1 MNTKKVYLYVFNT
14 MSDWEIAYLTA
25 ELNSGRYFKK
35 GLQPLKVITV
45 GSDKNP
51 VDTMGGLKVIPETSL
66 DECNIEITDALIL
79 PGGFTWTESIHDT
92 VLEKT
97 EKALLQGTVVAAIC
111 GATVGLAKKGLL
123 DSRSHTSNDLEFLK
137 IVAPN
142 YTGEKYYKFEPT
154 VIDEN
159 LVTASGIAPLEFTMQ
174 VLKVLDVLKAETL
187 QSWYNVYKTHE
198 PKYFFELMDSIK

>member
-1 MNTKKVYLYVFNT
+1 MNRKKVYLYVFNT
-14 MSDWEIAYLTA
+14 MSDWEIGYLTA

-35 GLQPLKVITV
+35 GLKALTVITV
-45 GSDKNP
+45 GSDRDP
-51 VDTMGGLKVIPETSL
+51 ITTMGGLKVIPEISL
-66 DECNIEITDALIL
+66 DECNLETTDVLIL

-111 GATVGLAKKGLL
+111 GATLGLAKKGLL
-123 DSRSHTSNDLEFLK
+123 DSRNHTSNDLGFLK
-137 IVAPN
+137 MIALN
-142 YTGEKYYKFEPT
+142 YTGEKYYKFEPS

-159 LVTASGIAPLEFTMQ
+159 LITASGIAPLEFTIQ
-174 VLKVLDVLKAETL
+174 VLKVLDVLKPETL
-187 QSWYNVYKTHE
+187 QAWYNMYKTHE